1 MIDSSFR
8 RRVKHVAGAADVADE
23 AGGRG
28 AVDFAAEVLDVDFQ
42 GVGAGRGAER
52 EALGENG
59 RGKDL
64 AGVAQEEF
72 QQVEFRP
79 GEGER
84 LAGAPDFARPTS
96 LLKPDLTL
104 LVEGVDG
111 SGATVISRTAKTPI
125 PIQTPEQ
132 RLLRVKLTSLC
143 MTVPVMGAPAGPM
156 CTAVDQTCIAGRCQD
171 NHLLPSDLEIY
182 QPTWATD
189 VPDICRPAS
198 PGTAEVIVGT
208 GQTDYLPLIA
218 GQVVQAER
226 GPQGGHHLYIALRQK
241 NLHRSGSTTTITG
254 RRPDTG
260 VDIPPTAFVFTFDA
274 DEGGYCKLYGL
285 RYQLD
290 NGGIDYTQFLD
301 HDLDLT
307 VTVRD
312 SSGTVGKGTVR
323 VHVSPTV
330 L

>member
-1 MIDSSFR
+1 MR
-8 RRVKHVAGAADVADE
+8 RLAALVLAPLL
-23 AGGRG
+23 
-28 AVDFAAEVLDVDFQ
+28 AACP
-42 GVGAGRGAER
+42 VGPSEHEICIGIQSEP
-52 EALGENG
+52 
-59 RGKDL
+59 L
-64 AGVAQEEF
+64 AGVQSIRITTTTADGPR
-72 QQVEFRP
+72 VETIDVAKLPHETWVRP
-79 GEGER
+79 
-84 LAGAPDFARPTS
+84 LTN
-96 LLKPDLTL
+96 KPDLTL